1 MKALLRLEQV
11 GLFVLGLYLFLQL
24 PFAWWWFPLLLLA
37 PDLGALGYLVG
48 ARVGAYSY
56 NLTHHQ
62 GLAIGLY
69 LLGAFLAAPIL
80 QLIGVIM
87 LSHSGLDRAVGYG
100 LKHSDSFHHTH
111 LGWIGPAKERAKA
124 VDHPSSH

>member
-1 MKALLRLEQV
+1 MKALLRLEQA

-48 ARVGAYSY
+48 ARWGAYSY

-62 GLAIGLY
+62 GLAVALY
-69 LLGAFLAAPIL
+69 LLASFLAAPIL

-87 LSHSGLDRAVGYG
+87 LSHSSLDRVFGFG
-100 LKHSDSFHHTH
+100 LKYSDDFQHTH
-111 LGWIGPAKERAKA
+111 LGWIGRS
-124 VDHPSSH
+124 VRR